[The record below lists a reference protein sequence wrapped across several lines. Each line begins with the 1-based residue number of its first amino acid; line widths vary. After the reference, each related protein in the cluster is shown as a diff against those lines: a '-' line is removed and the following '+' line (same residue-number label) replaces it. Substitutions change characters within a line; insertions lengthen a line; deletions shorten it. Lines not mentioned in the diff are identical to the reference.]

1 MQATASAA
9 TLGLKDALKS
19 RHRFTA
25 MLFPPQI
32 PSSLELGGPLLG
44 QSPGVPAAS
53 SHAGAAITATVLA
66 LALALALPAADA
78 LDALVDATG
87 AGGDVGGVVPSGRAS
102 LRAVEFAW

>member
-32 PSSLELGGPLLG
+32 PSSLVLGGPLLG

-53 SHAGAAITATVLA
+53 SHAGAALAATVLA
-66 LALALALPAADA
+66 LALFALDA
-78 LDALVDATG
+78 LDALAGALVDTTG
-87 AGGDVGGVVPSGRAS
+87 AGGEVGGVVPSGRAS
-102 LRAVEFAW
+102 LRTVEFAW